1 MVTILFLLLALSSAQ
16 QWSSESGMLKTN
28 GKRFNLKGLSWFGF
42 ETSLNVFHGLW
53 ARDYNDMF
61 KWIASQNFNAMRI
74 PFNLDL
80 VLTDP
85 MPTSISFG
93 YCQTNISCN
102 MDLKGLTSLQVLDKM
117 IATAGAW
124 GIQIMLDMHSFEP
137 DAYMENGLWYD
148 ATHPESTV
156 LKGWDI
162 LIARYKNTSNVF
174 AVDLKNEPF
183 STTWHTGDNTT
194 DWDAA
199 IARIGNHILSQGVPW
214 LIFFE
219 GTNKSPPCA
228 QACFWGEN
236 LQGQGPNPVS
246 LSVANRLVYSP
257 HTYGPD
263 VAYQDYFQ
271 DPTFPANMPAIW
283 TTHFAYLKAQGKG
296 AIVTGEWGGH
306 TTGADLT
313 WLNAY
318 ISFMNSTDIR
328 DQFFWCLNPDSG
340 DTGGLLLDDWVTPV
354 QDKLDMLAK
363 LMPDPTKFV

>member
-1 MVTILFLLLALSSAQ
+1 V
-16 QWSSESGMLKTN
+16 
-28 GKRFNLKGLSWFGF
+28 
-42 ETSLNVFHGLW
+42 
-53 ARDYNDMF
+53 
-61 KWIASQNFNAMRI
+61 

-80 VLTDP
+80 VINDP
-85 MPTSISFG
+85 MPTSVSYG
-93 YCQTNISCN
+93 YCQTNQSCN

-117 IATAGAW
+117 IATAGSF
-124 GIQIMLDMHSFEP
+124 GIQIMLDMHSFEE

-162 LIARYKNTSNVF
+162 LIDRYGSTKNVF

-183 STTWHTGDNTT
+183 ATTWHTGDNST

-199 IARIGNHILSQGVPW
+199 IVRIGNHILSKGVPW

-228 QACFWGEN
+228 DACFWGEN
-236 LQGQGPNPVS
+236 LQGQGQNPIS
-246 LSVANRLVYSP
+246 LSTANRLVYSP

-283 TTHFAYLKAQGKG
+283 TAHFAYLKALKQG

-306 TTGADLT
+306 TTGADLV

-318 ISFMNSTDIR
+318 ISFMQTTDIR

-363 LMPDPTKFV
+363 LMPDPTKLTQ